1 LIKVHLTL
9 DTEAGNLIGELQP
22 YSFLDLLKRLP
33 TMAERV
39 YIRFRSLYRH
49 EKKTLTLAQQ
59 DDVSLQTLIDEIR
72 IDLPNAI
79 AAFEKAYSLSEER
92 RQQKDEVVDD
102 YDEIIAEAKERQ
114 ALPPEEPIQNI
125 FINTESSLLRSSSER
140 SLFMPSFEKKFHD
153 EDDDIDMALLDMGRT
168 NPSLL
173 YDKINNGISSTAGLD
188 DGFGGFSISTG
199 LNDGFGGFSTST
211 GLDDGFGGFSTSDSL
226 NNGFGG
232 FSNSTDQSIVQR
244 AKNKVTIETLNDG
257 FGGYTANIEES
268 SVSTSTNQITTN
280 TLYDGFV
287 TSVASSKTTVQSQ
300 SINQLNDGFDLLQY
314 VTPSKEIKEPNI
326 NTSNEQANA

>member
-1 LIKVHLTL
+1 
-9 DTEAGNLIGELQP
+9 
-22 YSFLDLLKRLP
+22 
-33 TMAERV
+33 
-39 YIRFRSLYRH
+39 
-49 EKKTLTLAQQ
+49 AQQ
-59 DDVSLQTLIDEIR
+59 DDVSSQTLIDAIR

-257 FGGYTANIEES
+257 FGGYTANI
-268 SVSTSTNQITTN
+268 
-280 TLYDGFV
+280 
-287 TSVASSKTTVQSQ
+287 
-300 SINQLNDGFDLLQY
+300 
-314 VTPSKEIKEPNI
+314 
-326 NTSNEQANA
+326 